1 MEILFYFKDPRFSE
15 SSIDANQ
22 LLEVENFK
30 KKIQGNSVYRDF
42 TSTDQF
48 RTLLLAHLSDAIESL
63 RKNTGYKSD
72 VQIRLNEQSVS
83 NGVGLGA
90 QGFEDDWGLFEL
102 THQVEESM
110 DSVSEKFS
118 DLTFAIKLLG
128 EKLGNRTREFESLKS
143 TDQKVDRNDSKRIL
157 LRIAADILSY
167 SGTVD
172 RLMPDIE
179 RDFIGAISAMQKSV
193 IISDEDGFSD
203 DDERDELVLVL
214 REMRETL
221 LEVSLQVTDFKESI
235 DSVPRLIAKTNQAKR
250 AASRSTNRMVN
261 FLDDSVTNIE
271 TVLEA
276 LTGPNGQ

>member
-1 MEILFYFKDPRFSE
+1 
-15 SSIDANQ
+15 
-22 LLEVENFK
+22 
-30 KKIQGNSVYRDF
+30 
-42 TSTDQF
+42 
-48 RTLLLAHLSDAIESL
+48 
-63 RKNTGYKSD
+63 
-72 VQIRLNEQSVS
+72 
-83 NGVGLGA
+83 
-90 QGFEDDWGLFEL
+90 
-102 THQVEESM
+102 
-110 DSVSEKFS
+110 
-118 DLTFAIKLLG
+118 
-128 EKLGNRTREFESLKS
+128 
-143 TDQKVDRNDSKRIL
+143 
-157 LRIAADILSY
+157 
-167 SGTVD
+167 
-172 RLMPDIE
+172 MPDIE